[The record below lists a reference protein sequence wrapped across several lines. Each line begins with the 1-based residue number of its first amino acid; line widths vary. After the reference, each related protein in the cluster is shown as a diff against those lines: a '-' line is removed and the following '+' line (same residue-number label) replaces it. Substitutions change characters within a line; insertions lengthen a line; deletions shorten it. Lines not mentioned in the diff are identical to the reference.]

1 MNQSQLTL
9 GDSLFIVLVGGAMAL
24 SIWVLAYSLSWTNRR
39 ISLGSLMILLLLMA
53 IAFGALSV
61 FARIASPPP
70 LPY

>member
-24 SIWVLAYSLSWTNRR
+24 SVWILAYSLSWTNRR

-61 FARIASPPP
+61 FARIDSPPP
-70 LPY
+70 LPS

>member
-24 SIWVLAYSLSWTNRR
+24 SIWILAYSLSWTNRR

-53 IAFGALSV
+53 MAFGALSV
-61 FARIASPPP
+61 LARISPPP
-70 LPY
+70 LPS

>member
-24 SIWVLAYSLSWTNRR
+24 SIWILAYSLSWTNRR

-53 IAFGALSV
+53 MAFGALSV
-61 FARIASPPP
+61 FARISPPP
-70 LPY
+70 LPS